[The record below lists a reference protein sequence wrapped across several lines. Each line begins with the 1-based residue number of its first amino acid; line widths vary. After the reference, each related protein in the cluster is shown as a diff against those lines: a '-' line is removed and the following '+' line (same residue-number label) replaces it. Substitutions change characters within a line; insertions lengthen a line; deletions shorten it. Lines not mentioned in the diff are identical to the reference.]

1 MNPGA
6 CRSLKIAN
14 SLKVCNIAAAMQP
27 PSNSDPVVPP
37 SPVAY
42 PTGDPRSV
50 VFYVETF
57 HAIVESGITG
67 QVFAFWIG
75 VIRTELS
82 SVTDETIRAEAMR
95 LVTEVDKVG
104 AWFSHEA
111 QRPGE
116 ALPLILSPIRK
127 LMEYLKQAGQP
138 APGVCLQ
145 NATMPV
151 APQICPG
158 GPRPS
163 AR

>member
-1 MNPGA
+1 M
-6 CRSLKIAN
+6 L
-14 SLKVCNIAAAMQP
+14 LAMQQ
-27 PSNSDPVVPP
+27 SQKSDPGPVPL
-37 SPVAY
+37 SPPIPPIAY
-42 PTGDPRSV
+42 PAGDPRSI

-57 HAIVESGITG
+57 LGIVETGITG

-82 SVTDETIRAEAMR
+82 SVTDDAIRAEAMR
-95 LVTEVDKVG
+95 LLTEVDKVG

-138 APGVCLQ
+138 TAAPNLSTTTLPKV
-145 NATMPV
+145 P
-151 APQICPG
+151 PQD
-158 GPRPS
+158 GPRAS

>member
-1 MNPGA
+1 
-6 CRSLKIAN
+6 
-14 SLKVCNIAAAMQP
+14 MQP

-42 PTGDPRSV
+42 PTGDPRSI

-67 QVFAFWIG
+67 QVFTFWIG

-82 SVTDETIRAEAMR
+82 SVTDDAIRAEAMR

-127 LMEYLKQAGQP
+127 LLEYLKQAGQT
-138 APGVCLQ
+138 APGINIS
-145 NATMPV
+145 NAAMTV
-151 APQICPG
+151 APTQTPPGARCPG
-158 GPRPS
+158 VR
-163 AR
+163 